1 MMSKVRADISVSVDG
16 YVAGPNQTMENPLG
30 EGGEGLH
37 EWAVQLEAWRQAHG
51 EEGGEVNASSQVMA
65 ERQANV
71 GAGIMGRNMF
81 FGGGRSGP
89 WDESWT
95 GWWGEDPPFHVPTF
109 VLTRHPRKPVTL
121 SDTTFI
127 FVTDGIK
134 LAYEQAREAA
144 GDKDVTIHGGA
155 QTINQYLAAGLLDEL
170 ELHVVPVILGGGARL
185 LDNVGPQV
193 KLEQVRAIESAGVTH
208 LKYRVAK

>member
-16 YVAGPNQTMENPLG
+16 YVAGPSQSMENPLG

-37 EWAVQLEAWRQAHG
+37 DWAVGLAAWRGAHG
-51 EEGGEVNASSQVMA
+51 MEGGEVNASSQVMD

-81 FGGGRSGP
+81 GGGTGP

-109 VLTRHPRKPVTL
+109 VLTHHARKPLTL

-127 FVTDGIK
+127 FVNDGIK
-134 LAYEQAREAA
+134 SAYEQAREAA
-144 GDKDVTIHGGA
+144 GDKDVMIHGGA

-185 LDNVGPQV
+185 LDNLSPQLN
-193 KLEQVRAIESAGVTH
+193 LEQVRVIEAPGVTH
-208 LKYRVAK
+208 LKYRVVK